1 MPSTTHAVS
10 ISPKAIWA
18 GRIVSALV
26 ALFMLFDSI
35 IKLIKIEPVVQ
46 SFAQLGYPDSLAGTI
61 GIIEL
66 ICTALYVIPRTS
78 ALGAVLLTG
87 IMGGAIASHIR
98 VGDPLFSHILF
109 GVYLGG
115 LAWLGLFLRDER
127 VRTLIPV
134 RR

>member
-1 MPSTTHAVS
+1 MPVTTETTST
-10 ISPKAIWA
+10 SPKALWA

-26 ALFMLFDSI
+26 VLFMLFDSI

-46 SFAQLGYPDSLAGTI
+46 SFAQLGYPDRLAGSV

-66 ICTALYVIPRTS
+66 ICIALYTIPRTS
-78 ALGAVLLTG
+78 VLGAVLLTG
-87 IMGGAIASHIR
+87 IMGGAIASHMR
-98 VGDPLFSHILF
+98 VGNPLFSHILF

-127 VRTLIPV
+127 VRTLIPL